1 MKIRKGF
8 KSVHTS
14 FLAWILPT
22 ILVVIIS
29 LATLIFQQAYK
40 HKKQEVEDYLI
51 QVAEGR
57 ANHIGEL
64 FNEYKLD
71 LTWLASNKEAS
82 LMDWSLLKENH
93 LSIEIKRKDV
103 FGTVGL
109 VIPDGRY
116 YVTPVEGISEKSH
129 KGRDFHDAIFIQKL
143 DFFFSAPYISA
154 VAGQPVVTLAVAVKD
169 SMSTPVGIVG
179 ASVKLDLISKIC
191 SDIKVGNAGYAW
203 IIDNQG
209 LVCAFPD
216 TSKLMKFNF
225 LESSKVGYKD
235 LDKLSKDIIK
245 KENGVGT
252 IITPMGE
259 EEILVYC
266 KIPNTPGWT
275 LGISVPS
282 TAIYKD
288 IRTQRNSII
297 LMFILTMFMLTFIIW
312 YISTIKIK
320 KPLHNLIDYVK
331 AIAEGNLVISTT
343 IDSRDEIGQMS
354 TALNEMLERLCLN
367 IKRIKESAEIIGDN
381 AKEVDASAA
390 TVATGANQQAATTE
404 EVSSSMEEML
414 ASIHQ
419 NAEYSMQIE
428 KSESKAVTD
437 IEITT
442 EAVKNNLTEFS
453 TIAERVQIIT
463 SIAQQT
469 NILAINAA
477 IEAARAG
484 VHGKGF
490 SVVATEVR
498 KLAEMTKQAADEI
511 SKMTDDRSV
520 SSEHSMKLLSDVV
533 PLIKQ
538 NAKKVFEIRNSAT
551 EQSNSA
557 EHVNKAI
564 SNLSTVFQNNAA
576 ASEEMA
582 AKSKELSKQSDE
594 LNEIIS
600 YYQIT

>member
-1 MKIRKGF
+1 MKINKGF
-8 KSVHTS
+8 KSIHTS

-22 ILVVIIS
+22 ILVIIVL

-40 HKKQEVEDYLI
+40 HKKQEVEDYLV

-71 LTWLASNKEAS
+71 LSWLASKKEAR
-82 LMDWSLLKENH
+82 LLDWSLLRENH
-93 LSIEIKRKDV
+93 LSIEIKRKNV

-109 VIPDGRY
+109 VISDGRF
-116 YVTPVEGISEKSH
+116 YVTPVEGISVKSH
-129 KGRDFHDAIFIQKL
+129 KGRDFHDAIFNQKL

-169 SMSTPVGIVG
+169 SMSAHIGIVG

-191 SDIKVGNAGYAW
+191 SDIKIGDAGYAW

-209 LVCAFPD
+209 LVCAYPD

-225 LESSKVGYKD
+225 LESSKEGYKN
-235 LDKLSKDIIK
+235 LDILSKDIIA

-275 LGISVPS
+275 LGVSVPS
-282 TAIYKD
+282 TAVYKD
-288 IRTQRNSII
+288 ITIQRNYII
-297 LMFILTMFMLTFIIW
+297 LMFILTMLILTFIIW

-320 KPLHNLIDYVK
+320 KPLHNLIGYVK
-331 AIAEGNLVISTT
+331 AISDGNLVVSTT

-354 TALNEMLERLCLN
+354 TALNEMLERLCVN
-367 IKRIKESAEIIGDN
+367 IKRIKESAEIIGNN
-381 AKEVDASAA
+381 AREVDASAA
-390 TVATGANQQAATTE
+390 TVATGASQQVATTE
-404 EVSSSMEEML
+404 EVTSSMEEML
-414 ASIHQ
+414 SSINQ

-428 KSESKAVTD
+428 KSESKAATD

-442 EAVKNNLTEFS
+442 EAVKKNLTEFS
-453 TIAERVQIIT
+453 TIAERVQVIT

-477 IEAARAG
+477 VEAARAG
-484 VHGKGF
+484 EHGKGF
-490 SVVATEVR
+490 SVVAAEVR

-511 SKMTDDRSV
+511 STMTDDRSV

-538 NAKKVFEIRNSAT
+538 NAQKVSEIRNST
-551 EQSNSA
+551 SEQSNSA

-564 SNLSTVFQNNAA
+564 GDLSSVFQNNAS

-582 AKSKELSKQSDE
+582 AKSEELSKLSEE

-600 YYQIT
+600 YYKIS